1 LSPPGD
7 LILKPLLE
15 AASAPELEPWVL
27 YYACHEN
34 LFTPGDRVL
43 AAVSGGPDSTA
54 LLHLLHRLK
63 NRLGIELGVA
73 HFDHGL
79 RGAQSHEDAAF
90 VALLAQ
96 GRGLPCHQGQGEVR
110 ELARARKISLQ
121 MAGRTLR
128 LGFLKDA
135 CREHAYTRLALGHTA
150 NDQVELFFLRLL
162 RGAGPEGLKG
172 MWPATP
178 EGLVR
183 PLLAVGKAALLA
195 WLKQEGLPYRQDSS
209 NLSRNYLRNRIRLDL
224 LPELKK
230 AYNPRL
236 TEAVWRA
243 QALLQADERLLTGET
258 ARLWAEVAREPA
270 PDCYALDLS
279 RFLAL
284 DPAWQNRVLRFG
296 VGKILGD
303 RALTSAQVAGLVAL
317 ARGEQSGGVIPL
329 GDCRVARAGPELHI
343 FRRLPAPPKGL
354 AVTLPITGELNE
366 FHPDTP
372 PAFEGGGWGEGE
384 KKATGLNS
392 LDLSTPTPT
401 LPPQGG
407 GNFKV
412 FGWMLDTE
420 EGWRWEVRERSY
432 RPGEPWPPP
441 HTAWLDAHKV
451 AFPLQVHYFRAGA
464 RFWPVGAPGPKKLQD
479 FLVNRKIPRYL
490 RPYIP
495 MVSDARG
502 LIWVAGLRVAEPVK
516 VTPATRCILEI
527 RLSSIRP
534 ATRRIWEMLSAIGG
548 GEL

>member
-1 LSPPGD
+1 MPNLD
-7 LILKPLLE
+7 LEAHFAQSLADRRLLE
-15 AASAPELEPWVL
+15 RDAMV
-27 YYACHEN
+27 
-34 LFTPGDRVL
+34 VV
-43 AAVSGGPDSTA
+43 AVSGGPDSVA

-79 RGAQSHEDAAF
+79 RGGKSHEDAEF
-90 VALLAQ
+90 VVRLAQ
-96 GRGLPCHQGQGEVR
+96 ALDLPCHEGRGEVR

-162 RGAGPEGLKG
+162 RSAGPEGLKG

-183 PLLAVGKAALLA
+183 PLLGVGKAALLA

-258 ARLWAEVAREPA
+258 ARLWAELAREPA
-270 PDCYALDLS
+270 PDCYALDLF

-317 ARGEQSGGVIPL
+317 ARGAQSGGIIPL
-329 GDCRVARAGPELHI
+329 GDCRVARAGPELYI
-343 FRRLPAPPKGL
+343 FRHLPLPLNGP

-372 PAFEGGGWGEGE
+372 PAFGREGWGEGE
-384 KKATGLNS
+384 RKETGLNF
-392 LDLSTPTPT
+392 LDLSTPTLT

-407 GNFKV
+407 GDFNV
-412 FGWMLDTE
+412 SGWILDTE
-420 EGWRWEVRERSY
+420 EGWRWVVRERSY

-441 HTAWLDAHKV
+441 HTAWLDADKV
-451 AFPLQVHYFRAGA
+451 AFPLQVHYFQPGA
-464 RFWPVGAPGPKKLQD
+464 RFWPAGAPGPKKLQD
-479 FLVNRKIPRYL
+479 FLVNQKIPRWL
-490 RPYIP
+490 RPFVP
-495 MVSDARG
+495 LVSDARG
-502 LIWVAGLRVAEPVK
+502 LLWVAGLRVAEPVK
-516 VTPATRCILEI
+516 VTPATRSLLEI
-527 RLSSIRP
+527 HLSSTQQS
-534 ATRRIWEMLSAIGG
+534 TRRIWEMLSAIGG
-548 GEL
+548 GGL

>member
-1 LSPPGD
+1 MSPPGD
-7 LILKPLLE
+7 LILKPVLE
-15 AASAPELEPWVL
+15 AAAAPELEQWVL
-27 YYACHEN
+27 YYAGHEN

-43 AAVSGGPDSTA
+43 AAVSGGPDSVA

-90 VALLAQ
+90 VVRLAQ
-96 GRGLPCHQGQGEVR
+96 GLGLPCHQGQGEVR

-150 NDQVELFFLRLL
+150 DDQVELFFLRLL

-209 NLSRNYLRNRIRLDL
+209 NLSRRYQRNRIRLDL
-224 LPELKK
+224 LPDLVKE
-230 AYNPRL
+230 YNPRL

-258 ARLWAEVAREPA
+258 ARLWAEVGREPA
-270 PDCYALDLS
+270 PDCYALDLP

-303 RALTSAQVAGLVAL
+303 RALTSAQVASLVAL
-317 ARGEQSGGVIPL
+317 ARGAQSGGIIPL
-329 GDCRVARAGPELHI
+329 EDCRVARAGPELHI
-343 FRRLPAPPKGL
+343 FRRLPL
-354 AVTLPITGELNE
+354 
-366 FHPDTP
+366 P
-372 PAFEGGGWGEGE
+372 PAGSTMPLPAPGE
-384 KKATGLNS
+384 
-392 LDLSTPTPT
+392 
-401 LPPQGG
+401 
-407 GNFKV
+407 V
-412 FGWMLDTE
+412 DTA
-420 EGWRWEVRERSY
+420 EGWRWVA
-432 RPGEPWPPP
+432 RPRPYHPAEPGPPP
-441 HTAWLDAHKV
+441 HTAWLDGDKV
-451 AFPLQVHYFRAGA
+451 TFPLQVHYFQAGA
-464 RFWPVGAPGPKKLQD
+464 RFWPEGAPGPQKLQD
-479 FLVNRKIPRYL
+479 FLVNRKVPRWL
-490 RPYIP
+490 RPYVP
-495 MVSDARG
+495 LVSDVRG
-502 LIWVAGLRVAEPVK
+502 LLWVAGLRVAEPVK
-516 VTPATRCILEI
+516 VTPATRGILEI
-527 RLSSIRP
+527 RLSPTQP
-534 ATRRIWEMLSAIGG
+534 ATRRVWEMLSAMGG
-548 GEL
+548 REL

>member
-1 LSPPGD
+1 
-7 LILKPLLE
+7 
-15 AASAPELEPWVL
+15 
-27 YYACHEN
+27 
-34 LFTPGDRVL
+34 
-43 AAVSGGPDSTA
+43 
-54 LLHLLHRLK
+54 
-63 NRLGIELGVA
+63 
-73 HFDHGL
+73 
-79 RGAQSHEDAAF
+79 
-90 VALLAQ
+90 
-96 GRGLPCHQGQGEVR
+96 
-110 ELARARKISLQ
+110 
-121 MAGRTLR
+121 
-128 LGFLKDA
+128 
-135 CREHAYTRLALGHTA
+135 
-150 NDQVELFFLRLL
+150 
-162 RGAGPEGLKG
+162 
-172 MWPATP
+172 
-178 EGLVR
+178 
-183 PLLAVGKAALLA
+183 VGKAALLA

-209 NLSRNYLRNRIRLDL
+209 NLSRRYQRNRIRLDL

-258 ARLWAEVAREPA
+258 ARLWAELAREPA
-270 PDCYALDLS
+270 PDCYALDLF

-317 ARGEQSGGVIPL
+317 ARGAQSGGIIPL
-329 GDCRVARAGPELHI
+329 GDCRVARAGPELYI
-343 FRRLPAPPKGL
+343 FRHLPLPLNGP

-372 PAFEGGGWGEGE
+372 PAFEGG
-384 KKATGLNS
+384 
-392 LDLSTPTPT
+392 D
-401 LPPQGG
+401 
-407 GNFKV
+407 FKV

-516 VTPATRCILEI
+516 VTPATRNILEV
-527 RLSSIRP
+527 RLSPIQP